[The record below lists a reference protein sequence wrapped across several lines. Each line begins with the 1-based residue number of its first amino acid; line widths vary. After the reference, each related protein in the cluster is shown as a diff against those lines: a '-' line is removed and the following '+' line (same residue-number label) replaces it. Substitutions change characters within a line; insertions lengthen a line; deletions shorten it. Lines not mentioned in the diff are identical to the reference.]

1 MTTPEAD
8 YSRRVRRAENDII
21 GVYGVLEGIQRTVDQ
36 QTVTLAHHS
45 VLLNSHTVR
54 LDRLETRMEGVENRL
69 QGVEDRLDRVE
80 TRLDGVETRL
90 DDHGGMLQE
99 ILRRLPAPS

>member
-1 MTTPEAD
+1 VVELIMVQ
-8 YSRRVRRAENDII
+8 VRRAENDII
-21 GVYGVLEGIQRTVDQ
+21 AVYGLLEVIQRTVDQ

-54 LDRLETRMEGVENRL
+54 LDRVETRLEGVETRL
-69 QGVEDRLDRVE
+69 EGVE

-90 DDHGGMLQE
+90 DEHGGMLKE
-99 ILRRLPAPS
+99 ILRRLPASN